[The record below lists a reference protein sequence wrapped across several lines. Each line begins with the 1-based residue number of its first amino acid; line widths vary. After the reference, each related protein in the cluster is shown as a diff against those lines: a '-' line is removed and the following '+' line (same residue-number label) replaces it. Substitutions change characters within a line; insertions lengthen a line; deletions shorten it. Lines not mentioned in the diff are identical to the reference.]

1 MPCPK
6 YSQIRSRRTGFAP
19 KSTALSAPPT
29 SPLSL
34 QNLRK
39 SADNAKMLDDGTIT
53 LITGD
58 GWKGFPAQAPY
69 NAIHVGAAAAELPKA
84 LVDQLAPG
92 GRLVIPV
99 GTWSQSLIQ
108 VDKAE
113 DGTVTKK
120 ELMGVQYVPLVHPG
134 QPGHG
139 RV

>member
-1 MPCPK
+1 VCQCRA
-6 YSQIRSRRTGFAP
+6 YAP
-19 KSTALSAPPT
+19 APPS
-29 SPLSL
+29 SPPRLL

-39 SADNAKMLDDGTIT
+39 SADNAKMLDEGTIT

-58 GWKGFPAQAPY
+58 GWKGVPAQAPY
-69 NAIHVGAAAAELPKA
+69 NAIHVGAAAAELPKD